1 MDGTTVV
8 LGLEAA
14 ALQEQVLRFLE
25 RRPGLRIVGAVG
37 DGSALT
43 RTVREATPQ
52 VVIATAELL
61 AAAPDLDGAA
71 LLVVGERETT
81 AGLRAAIR
89 AGARG
94 FYLWPEER
102 ESLGRD
108 ADRAAS
114 AGETPAGRV
123 VAVYGPRG
131 GVGTTFLATNL
142 AAACAE
148 GGRRVILADLDLH
161 FADVTTALGIV
172 ANGESRTIVDV
183 AAVADD
189 LGAAHLEAVLHRHP
203 KGFEVLLAPPHAE
216 QAGEVAP
223 GQVRAVGEALR
234 GAGDL
239 VVLHVPRALDPVT
252 LAALEAA
259 DEILLVV
266 TLDVLAFRDAKR
278 ALEVLEARDL
288 VDRCRLVVNRAR
300 RAEVLPDDAERVF
313 GLRPVAVIASDPAV
327 PRAQDRGQ
335 VVVGRRGQA
344 GRKVAAL
351 ARSILRGEA

>member
-8 LGLEAA
+8 LGLESQ

-25 RRPGLRIVGAVG
+25 RRPGLRIVGAAG
-37 DGSALT
+37 DD
-43 RTVREATPQ
+43 RTLRRAVREAAPH
-52 VVIATAELL
+52 VVIITPELL
-61 AAAPDLDGAA
+61 SAAPELDGAA

-81 AGLRAAIR
+81 SGLRAAIQ

-102 ESLGRD
+102 EALGRD
-108 ADRAAS
+108 AER
-114 AGETPAGRV
+114 GRSSSEPSDGRI

-172 ANGESRTIVDV
+172 ANGEARTIADV

-189 LGAAHLEAVLHRHP
+189 LSSAHLEAVLHRHP
-203 KGFEVLLAPPHAE
+203 KGFEILLAPKSAE
-216 QAGEVAP
+216 QASDVKAR
-223 GQVRAVGEALR
+223 QVRAVGDALR

-252 LAALEAA
+252 MAALEAA
-259 DEILLVV
+259 DDILLVV

-278 ALEVLEARDL
+278 ALELLAARDL
-288 VDRCRLVVNRAR
+288 ADRCRLVVNRAR

-313 GLRPVAVIASDPAV
+313 GLRPVAVIGSDPAV

-351 ARSILRGEA
+351 ARSILGEES